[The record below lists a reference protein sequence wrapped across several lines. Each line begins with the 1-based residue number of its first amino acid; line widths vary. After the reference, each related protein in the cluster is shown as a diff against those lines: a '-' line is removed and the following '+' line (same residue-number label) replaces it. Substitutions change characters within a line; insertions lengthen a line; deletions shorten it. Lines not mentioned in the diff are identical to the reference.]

1 MIRRPPRSTLTY
13 TFFPYTPLFRSL
25 ASLIAR
31 EVGQPLWEARTE
43 VTAMIGKVELSI
55 RAYAQ
60 RTGHST
66 AAGGHVLRHKPHG
79 VVAVFGPYNFPGHLP
94 NGHIVPALLA
104 GNCVVFKPSEQTPAV
119 GAAMVACWQAA
130 GLPDG
135 VLTLVQG
142 ELMTGEAVAAHRQR
156 SEEHTSELQS
166 LMRISYAV

>member
-31 EVGQPLWEARTE
+31 EVGKPLWEARTE

-79 VVAVFGPYNFPGHLP
+79 VVAVFG
-94 NGHIVPALLA
+94 
-104 GNCVVFKPSEQTPAV
+104 
-119 GAAMVACWQAA
+119 
-130 GLPDG
+130 
-135 VLTLVQG
+135 
-142 ELMTGEAVAAHRQR
+142 R
-156 SEEHTSELQS
+156 SEERRVGKECVSTCSSWWWPSH
-166 LMRISYAV
+166 